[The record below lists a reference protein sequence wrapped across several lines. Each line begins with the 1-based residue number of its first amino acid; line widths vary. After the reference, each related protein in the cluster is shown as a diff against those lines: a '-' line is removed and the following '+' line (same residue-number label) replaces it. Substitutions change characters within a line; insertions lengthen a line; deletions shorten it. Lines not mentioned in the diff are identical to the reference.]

1 MVGGCMAKFQVWA
14 EEVVTYYA
22 EVEAEDATEANRI
35 ANSGEVDWG
44 YPCDSEFFRVVEV
57 RKEG

>member
-1 MVGGCMAKFQVWA
+1 MAVFQVWA

-22 EVEAEDATEANRI
+22 EIEASDATEANKI

-44 YPCDSEFFRVVEV
+44 YPCDGEFFRVVEV

>member
-1 MVGGCMAKFQVWA
+1 MAKFQLWA

-22 EVEAEDATEANRI
+22 EVEAGSVEEAHRI
-35 ANSGEVDWG
+35 ANSGEVEWG
-44 YPCDSEFFRVVEV
+44 YPCDGEHFRLVEV